1 MTTTLRTLQ
10 EIKNSIDLRI
20 SSAANNPIDLVE
32 AIEII
37 KTSVEDVIRF
47 SGESGKKSLI
57 TSQQLINLLHEVVK
71 NSLIDDGVNPNLIH
85 PHSGQAH
92 GEKTLAG
99 FLKFKK
105 QDVCVFPNNKEPRI
119 ERIDFNGLYNTG
131 VTEPYGEL
139 FSEHILSINIRS
151 QLSSLGNNIDT
162 MFERTYAE
170 PLNLHRRVPKM
181 VLGEVYLISVR
192 ELDSTQVAQ
201 RNVIYKQFTAST
213 SNYLE
218 RYIRGF
224 SALNLRASQ
233 RDDDFKYERVALII
247 ADFCQTPTKIYNTT
261 QDLKEDNLLPE
272 SSIASLENLSYN
284 GLTRTLLDVY
294 EKRFG
299 IGILS

>member
-1 MTTTLRTLQ
+1 MINLRTLQ
-10 EIKNSIDLRI
+10 QIKNSIDNRI
-20 SSAANNPIDLVE
+20 SNCLTDGIGLSESL
-32 AIEII
+32 EII
-37 KTSVEDVIRF
+37 KISVEDVIRS
-47 SGESGKKSLI
+47 SGEKGKKSLI

-71 NSLIDDGVNPNLIH
+71 SSLVADGVNPTLIH
-85 PHSGQAH
+85 PPIGQAN

-105 QDVCVFPNNKEPRI
+105 QDICVFPKNKPPRE

-131 VTEPYGEL
+131 TTEPYGEL

-151 QLSSLGNNIDT
+151 QLSSLSKNIDT

-192 ELDSTQVAQ
+192 ELDSIHVAQ
-201 RNVIYKQFTAST
+201 NNVIYKPFTNSTAS
-213 SNYLE
+213 YLE
-218 RYIRGF
+218 KYIKGF
-224 SALNLRASQ
+224 SALNMRASQ

-247 ADFCQTPTKIYNTT
+247 ADFAQNPVKVYNTT
-261 QDLKEDNLLPE
+261 EELKEDSLLPE
-272 SSIASLENLSYN
+272 NSIASMDNLCYD
-284 GLTRTLLDVY
+284 GLTKRLLEVY

-299 IGILS
+299 SGILS